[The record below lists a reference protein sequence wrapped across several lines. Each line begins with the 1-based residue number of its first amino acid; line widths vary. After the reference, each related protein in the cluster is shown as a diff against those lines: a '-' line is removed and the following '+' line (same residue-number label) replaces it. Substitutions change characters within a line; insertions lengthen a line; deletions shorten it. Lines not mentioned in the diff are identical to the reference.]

1 MCHSEKDQLGVGVTV
16 EEMKAHM
23 ELKRSINCGKLSAS
37 LGMLINLG
45 EMFEERPSTTL
56 VKEYLPSMKGKLKG
70 QYVKWCYNIA
80 LSCGLHKRCDYC
92 LCLCL
97 PLYPICSNLF
107 TT

>member
-1 MCHSEKDQLGVGVTV
+1 MVGGGGRGWKESSVCHSEKDQLGVGVTV

-56 VKEYLPSMKGKLKG
+56 VKEYLPFVKGKLKG
-70 QYVKWCYNIA
+70 AIREVV
-80 LSCGLHKRCDYC
+80 L
-92 LCLCL
+92 
-97 PLYPICSNLF
+97 
-107 TT
+107 